1 VEYLEWNSLDEQGRA
16 LALARP
22 PQARS
27 EALLERVAGIIE
39 QVKRGGDK
47 ALLDLTRE
55 IDAVQLE
62 SLRVSNEEF
71 ERAQAMVS
79 PEQIAALRSAVENI
93 QKFHQLQ
100 MPSALSIETAPGV
113 TCEQLIRPINAVGLY
128 VPAGTAPL
136 PSAVLMLAI
145 PAAVA
150 GCARRAIFTPPGKDG
165 CANAAVL
172 VAASLCGVDE
182 VYKLGGAQAIAAM
195 AYGTESIA
203 RVDKIFGPGNTWV
216 TAAKMA
222 VSIDPAGCICDMP
235 AGPSE
240 VMVVADAGADAAFVA
255 ADLLSQAEHGPDSQV
270 LLVSTDRSLAE
281 AVRREIETQLQEL
294 PRRTIAGSAL
304 NASRSILVEDLTCA
318 MQVVNAYAPEH
329 LILQVQQAREWLPAV
344 HNAGSVFLGP
354 WTPESVGDYCSGT
367 NHVLPTYGYARAVS
381 GLSVV
386 DFLRR
391 MSVQELTPEG
401 LQNIGPVAE
410 VLAEMEGL
418 RGHAR
423 AVSLRLAQLPRGA
436 SV

>member
-1 VEYLEWNSLDEQGRA
+1 MEFLEWTSLDEQGRT

-27 EALLERVAGIIE
+27 PALLERVAGIIE

-47 ALLDLTRE
+47 ALFELTRE

-62 SLRVSNEEF
+62 ALRVSEEEF
-71 ERAQAMVS
+71 ERAEALVS
-79 PEQIAALRSAVENI
+79 PEQKTALHKAAENI
-93 QKFHQLQ
+93 RTFHREQ
-100 MPSALSIETAPGV
+100 MSAPLTVETAPGV
-113 TCEQLIRPINAVGLY
+113 TCEQLSRPITAVGLY

-150 GCARRAIFTPPGKDG
+150 GCARRVIFTPPGPDG

-172 VAASLCGVDE
+172 VAASLCGVNE
-182 VYKLGGAQAIAAM
+182 VYKIGGAQAIAAM
-195 AYGTESIA
+195 AYGTETIA
-203 RVDKIFGPGNTWV
+203 RVDKIFGPGNAWV

-222 VSIDPAGCICDMP
+222 VSIDPDGCICDMP

-255 ADLLSQAEHGPDSQV
+255 ADLLSQAEHGSDSQV
-270 LLVSTDRSLAE
+270 LLLSTDRTLAE
-281 AVRREIETQLQEL
+281 AVQREVEEQLREL
-294 PRRTIAGSAL
+294 PRQAIAGKAL
-304 NASRSILVEDLTCA
+304 EGSRIILVEDLDCA
-318 MQVVNAYAPEH
+318 MEVVNAYAPEH
-329 LILQVQQAREWLPAV
+329 LILQVPQARNWLPAV
-344 HNAGSVFLGP
+344 RNAGSVFLGQ

-381 GLSVV
+381 GLSLA
-386 DFLRR
+386 DFQRR

-418 RGHAR
+418 QGHAR
-423 AVSLRLAQLPRGA
+423 AVSLRLARLAGRAPA
-436 SV
+436 

>member
-1 VEYLEWNSLDEQGRA
+1 MEYLEWNSLDEQGKG

-27 EALLERVAGIIE
+27 QSLLEQVAGIIE
-39 QVKRGGDK
+39 RVKSGGDK
-47 ALLDLTRE
+47 ALLELTRE

-62 SLRVSNEEF
+62 SLRVSDEEF
-71 ERAQAMVS
+71 RRAEAMVS
-79 PEQIAALRSAVENI
+79 LAQKAALRQATENI
-93 QKFHQLQ
+93 RKFHQQQ
-100 MPSALSIETAPGV
+100 MPAALRIETAPGV
-113 TCEQLIRPINAVGLY
+113 ICEQVIRPITAVGLY

-150 GCARRAIFTPPGKDG
+150 GCARRAIFTPPGPDG
-165 CANAAVL
+165 YANSAVL
-172 VAASLCGVDE
+172 VAASLCGVNE

-222 VSIDPAGCICDMP
+222 VSIDPAACICDMP

-240 VMVVADAGADAAFVA
+240 VMVVADAGADARCVA

-281 AVRREIETQLQEL
+281 AVQREIEAQLQEL
-294 PRRTIAGSAL
+294 PRRAIAGKAL
-304 NASRSILVEDLTCA
+304 DGSRILLVEDLTCA
-318 MQVVNAYAPEH
+318 MEVVNAYAPEH

-418 RGHAR
+418 LGHAR
-423 AVSLRLAQLPRGA
+423 AVSLRLARLPGSA
-436 SV
+436 PV

>member
-1 VEYLEWNSLDEQGRA
+1 MEYLEWNSLDEREKV

-27 EALLERVAGIIE
+27 QALLERVAGIIE

-47 ALLDLTRE
+47 ALFELTRE
-55 IDAVQLE
+55 IDAVQLDA
-62 SLRVSNEEF
+62 LRVSEEEF
-71 ERAQAMVS
+71 RQAEARVS
-79 PEQIAALRSAVENI
+79 PEQKAALHKAAENI
-93 QKFHQLQ
+93 RIFHRQQ
-100 MPSALSIETAPGV
+100 MPTALTVETTPGV
-113 TCEQLIRPINAVGLY
+113 ICEQLIRPITAVGLY

-145 PAAVA
+145 PATVA
-150 GCARRAIFTPPGKDG
+150 GCTRRAIFTPPGPDG
-165 CANAAVL
+165 NASAAVL

-195 AYGTESIA
+195 AYGTQSIA
-203 RVDKIFGPGNTWV
+203 RVDKIFGPGNAWV

-240 VMVVADAGADAAFVA
+240 VMVVADAGADATFVA

-270 LLVSTDRSLAE
+270 LLVSTDKKLAE
-281 AVRREIETQLQEL
+281 AVQREVEAQLQEL
-294 PRRTIAGSAL
+294 PRQAIAGKAL
-304 NASRSILVEDLTCA
+304 EGSRIILVEDLDCA
-318 MQVVNAYAPEH
+318 MEVVNAYAPEH
-329 LILQVQQAREWLPAV
+329 LILQVSQARNWLPAV

-381 GLSVV
+381 GLSVT

-391 MSVQELTPEG
+391 MSVQEVTPGG

-410 VLAEMEGL
+410 VLADLEGL
-418 RGHAR
+418 QGHAR
-423 AVSLRLAQLPRGA
+423 AVSLRLARLPGRA
-436 SV
+436 PV